1 MYKGDNK
8 MSFDIN
14 LRDVMLLRDD
24 ACKSSSRRFI
34 SRAQLTTS
42 DKYITLEKLPYSIAS
57 RLIVHVPIKVFNKDW
72 IDVGIMEY
80 DLLDSL
86 YSDEEVVIDLAPHV
100 PVVNPNEEAEA
111 SEKNVEVEENVEE
124 EKVEDEAATPV
135 EETVAEEAP
144 VEEEVSEE
152 PTEEKSEDEASVEE
166 SIRAAVANKKY
177 NNKFK
182 RKK

>member
-14 LRDVMLLRDD
+14 LRDVMLLRED

-34 SRAQLTTS
+34 SRSQLTTS
-42 DKYITLEKLPYSIAS
+42 DEYITLKDLPHSIAS
-57 RLIVHVPIKVFNKDW
+57 RLIAHVPIKVFNTDW
-72 IDVGIMEY
+72 ADVGIMEY

-86 YSDEEVVIDLAPHV
+86 YSDDDVTHVEPVANHEEVPEV
-100 PVVNPNEEAEA
+100 
-111 SEKNVEVEENVEE
+111 SEKNSEVEDVVEE
-124 EKVEDEAATPV
+124 EKVEESEAPV

-144 VEEEVSEE
+144 VEEESSEE
-152 PTEEKSEDEASVEE
+152 SVEEKKSEDEASVEE

>member
-42 DKYITLEKLPYSIAS
+42 DKYITLEKLPHSIAS

-86 YSDEEVVIDLAPHV
+86 YSDEDVVIDLAPHV
-100 PVVNPNEEAEA
+100 PVVNPNEEVEA
-111 SEKNVEVEENVEE
+111 SEKNAEVEEDTPAEE
-124 EKVEDEAATPV
+124 DAVAEESPV
-135 EETVAEEAP
+135 EEA
-144 VEEEVSEE
+144 VEESTDKKSEE
-152 PTEEKSEDEASVEE
+152 EASVED